1 MIKLA
6 VEDYC
11 SECPGFEPAC
21 EKGTIM
27 REGGRDEPLTTVY
40 CARRAMCAKLV
51 RRYTSVSLAETEAA
65 VYLNGMK
72 VETRR
77 A

>member
-1 MIKLA
+1 MIRLA

-21 EKGTIM
+21 ESSM
-27 REGGRDEPLTTVY
+27 SMQEGGKDELITTVY

-51 RRYTSVSLAETEAA
+51 RRYSAVSEVGDTVLQIRKAQ
-65 VYLNGMK
+65 
-72 VETRR
+72 
-77 A
+77 

>member
-21 EKGTIM
+21 ESSM
-27 REGGRDEPLTTVY
+27 SMQEGGRDELITTVY
-40 CARRAMCAKLV
+40 CARRVMCAKLV
-51 RRYTSVSLAETEAA
+51 RRYSAVSA
-65 VYLNGMK
+65 
-72 VETRR
+72 
-77 A
+77 